1 MRKSRIYILDNPG
14 IIRQWRGNPPFH
26 GQHKAALLYPAG
38 HPGRHNLFYPI
49 PTFLQPYGAY
59 RLYHSATLV
68 FPGLFP
74 VVTGL
79 VLSDAKFGSP
89 A

>member
-1 MRKSRIYILDNPG
+1 MRKSRISMTIRGEGIYLFSDSARQPFYILPV
-14 IIRQWRGNPPFH
+14 I
-26 GQHKAALLYPAG
+26 PAG
-38 HPGRHNLFYPI
+38 ITCFTPYSPFCNL
-49 PTFLQPYGAY
+49 TVSS
-59 RLYHSATLV
+59 RLYHSATTV
-68 FPGLFP
+68 FSGLFP

>member
-1 MRKSRIYILDNPG
+1 VRKSRISMTIRGDNPSG
-14 IIRQWRGNPPFH
+14 ERDFPLH
-26 GQHKAALLYPAG
+26 GQRKAALLYPAG
-38 HPGRHNLFYPI
+38 HPGRHNLFYPVL
-49 PTFLQPYGAY
+49 TFLQPYGVFPFIPF
-59 RLYHSATLV
+59 RNPV

>member
-1 MRKSRIYILDNPG
+1 MRKSCIYILDNPG
-14 IIRQWRGNPPFH
+14 IIRPGKGNFPFH

-49 PTFLQPYGAY
+49 PTFCNLTGSS

>member
-1 MRKSRIYILDNPG
+1 MV
-14 IIRQWRGNPPFH
+14 IRPWRENFPLY
-26 GQHKAALLYPAG
+26 GQHKAVLFYPAG
-38 HPGRHNLFYPI
+38 HPGRHNLFYPVL
-49 PTFLQPYGAY
+49 TFCNLTVSS
-59 RLYHSATLV
+59 RLYHSATQV
-68 FPGLFP
+68 FPDLFP